1 MGYIHVIFF
10 FLFLSRSLARC
21 ERIQYRESRDARVCT
36 RGHSMHSTE
45 NPRVNTRG
53 PFCRSRSRCPRTRRY
68 RRAQPPRIYCQSRVT
83 RLSVT
88 TAEDRRR
95 YLIAMVNVPLALVV
109 TSEGFERRASDSRPM
124 RSRPGDR
131 YPRISIF
138 ADHRGPDPDLK
149 FA

>member
-95 YLIAMVNVPLALVV
+95 YLIAMVNVPLLPCRYVP
-109 TSEGFERRASDSRPM
+109 RDSRDAQRFSADAISPR
-124 RSRPGDR
+124 RSVSENIDICGSSRFPDR
-131 YPRISIF
+131 T
-138 ADHRGPDPDLK
+138 
-149 FA
+149 